1 MDMPE
6 EVISQIF
13 GQMWDVVLEAAL
25 SFWKQLVF
33 WIQENLLVWIK
44 GDIVPLTAESIK
56 LAFTTLGKATKDL
69 YEAIKKAWH
78 ELQRFLVEAFVE
90 FEQSPLSPTSWIR
103 RLSSMLI
110 KKSGS
115 GSAVVVRKEVEEN
128 IDWESLPH
136 DIRAA
141 WIRNSQK
148 NYKVD
153 IMDTRNKELRAM
165 EIHH

>member
-103 RLSSMLI
+103 RLSSM
-110 KKSGS
+110 
-115 GSAVVVRKEVEEN
+115 
-128 IDWESLPH
+128 
-136 DIRAA
+136 
-141 WIRNSQK
+141 
-148 NYKVD
+148 
-153 IMDTRNKELRAM
+153 
-165 EIHH
+165 